1 MSKLQELNSH
11 IESVVERKANEVKA
25 EIESVVEQKFARMPI
40 HTSANTTSE
49 WRDYQIG
56 GGKAFRAGLEAMYR
70 AWEREG
76 STKNAAS
83 YAKDPVFAER
93 FLGVTADGGANVIP
107 EILARDIIPALYERL
122 ALVQAGVTI
131 MPMNHYKM
139 PIGRQ
144 DGKATADHFGEGIEL
159 LGLTGP
165 TFDQVILDAKK
176 LVARADVANDFL
188 RSNPYVALDYIAN
201 DLVKAMAAKMDQ
213 HALEGIGSPTAPDG
227 IFNQIAAGNKFSFE
241 TGGSRTPLA
250 ASVAAFEARLDLV
263 EQTLLAN
270 NIPPGSYKWLLADR
284 EFLALRRARA
294 VAGSGILLFEG
305 LRDAQPT
312 LNGVPV
318 LRTNQIATNRDDSG
332 SGDNDE
338 SRMYVGDWSSVLLG
352 IMTNMELA
360 FSTENRFHFDETV
373 VRLISHYDV
382 KLKRSTD
389 LAVLSTDIE

>member
-11 IESVVERKANEVKA
+11 IENVVERKANEVKA
-25 EIESVVEQKFARMPI
+25 ELESTMEQKFARMPV
-40 HTSANTTSE
+40 HSSANTTSE

-56 GGKAFRAGLEAMYR
+56 KGQAFRTGLEAMYR
-70 AWEREG
+70 AWESEG

-93 FLGVTADGGANVIP
+93 FLGVTNDGGANVIP

-131 MPMNHYKM
+131 MPMSHYKL
-139 PIGRQ
+139 PLGRQ
-144 DGKATADHFGEGIEL
+144 DGKATAEHFGEGVEL
-159 LGLTGP
+159 LGLQGP
-165 TFDQVILDAKK
+165 TFDQIILDAKK

-188 RSNPYVALDYIAN
+188 RSNPYAALDYIAN

-213 HALEGIGSPTAPDG
+213 HALEGIGSPTAPSG
-227 IFNQIAAGNKFSFE
+227 IFSQIAAANKFLY
-241 TGGSRTPLA
+241 TNVGARTSLA
-250 ASVAAFEARLDLV
+250 ADPEGFEIALDRLEAA
-263 EQTLLAN
+263 LLAN
-270 NIPPGSYKWLLADR
+270 NVRPSDLTYLVSDR
-284 EFLALRRARA
+284 EFLTMRRARA
-294 VAGSGILLFEG
+294 ASGTGILLFEDIR
-305 LRDAQPT
+305 LANPM
-312 LNGVPV
+312 LNGHRV
-318 LRTNQIATNRDDSG
+318 LRTNQIDTSRDDSLD
-332 SGDNDE
+332 GDNDE
-338 SRMYVGDWSSVLLG
+338 SRIYMGDWSSVLLG

-382 KLKRSTD
+382 RLKRNTD